1 MASSF
6 AIWYNCVDHV
16 DQEAIRA
23 QLLVWKKNREAYST
37 KHNSNDLS
45 CNVIHVIKKTLAAV
59 AHSMIMCRKQLKIAT
74 I

>member
-6 AIWYNCVDHV
+6 AIWYNCV

-23 QLLVWKKNREAYST
+23 QLLVWKKNREANST

-45 CNVIHVIKKTLAAV
+45 CNVIIKKTVAAV
-59 AHSMIMCRKQLKIAT
+59 AHSMCRKQLKIAT
-74 I
+74 IYSIFMV

>member
-6 AIWYNCVDHV
+6 AIWYNCVD
-16 DQEAIRA
+16 QEAVRA